1 MMFPGAGPGVR
12 RILVGTILL
21 GMAMTVSA
29 QESAMG
35 GNRVQREAMQKLS
48 FLIGRWA
55 GPVTIMRGPGEP
67 LKLRQTENVQSKLDG
82 LVLLIEGQ
90 STAADGKAEFQA
102 LATVAFDE
110 ASHTYRIRAYNDGH
124 SIDTELTVQGDGFSW
139 GFNAGPAKIENTMH
153 LTANGEWQ
161 ETSDVSF
168 GGNPPRRSV
177 EMLLS
182 RQK

>member
-1 MMFPGAGPGVR
+1 MRFSGAGTGAR
-12 RILVGTILL
+12 RILAGTILL
-21 GMAMTVSA
+21 GVAMTVSA
-29 QESAMG
+29 QQPAMG

-48 FLIGRWA
+48 FLIGRWDGQVA
-55 GPVTIMRGPGEP
+55 ILRGPGEP
-67 LKLRQTENVQSKLDG
+67 LKLTQRENVESKLDG

-90 STAADGKAEFQA
+90 STAADGKEQFQA

-124 SIDTELTVQGDGFSW
+124 YIDTELTVHGDGFSW
-139 GFNAGPAKIENTMH
+139 GFDAGPAKIENTMH

-168 GGNPPRRSV
+168 GGNAPRRSV
-177 EMLLS
+177 DMLLS
-182 RQK
+182 REK